1 MDGLQYVLDDLE
13 SDLGDDRE
21 PGIWGTELYPGHAP
35 KVRDCRSMIGP
46 RQIELQVDGGVSLE
60 TLPDLAQAGA
70 TNFVAGSA
78 VFGAENPKE
87 YIEQMRSLAEQG

>member
-1 MDGLQYVLDDLE
+1 
-13 SDLGDDRE
+13 
-21 PGIWGTELYPGHAP
+21 
-35 KVRDCRSMIGP
+35 MIGP